1 MRRKYFALVAVLFLI
16 VVAIYTISAGG
27 DEYDDAFGSA
37 DEWREYLGG
46 PDRNHYSRLDQINV
60 QNVHKLV
67 KVWEYR
73 TGDSG
78 ETQVNSIIINK
89 TLYGTTAASEV
100 FALNAATGGEIW
112 RFAPEEKKSYL
123 KTRGVTYWTD
133 GAEERVFSTHSE
145 WLWCLDAKT
154 GKPIS
159 TFGENGRVTLRA
171 GLDEISATRY
181 VMSRTPGTIFEDLLI
196 MPLVTMESAGAAPA
210 YIQAFN
216 VRTGKVEW
224 VFYTIP
230 RKGELGY
237 DTWPEDVI
245 NAGIVG
251 GANNWAGMAID
262 RERGILYAPTGSAAP
277 DFFGGSRKGQNLF
290 ANTLLALD
298 AGTGKRIWHYQIVHH
313 DTWDR
318 DLPSPPNLITL
329 TKNGKRVDAVAQVT
343 KSGHVFVFDRVTGE
357 PFHPIEERPVPG
369 SDVSEEEMWATQ
381 PFPVIPKPFARQQI
395 TENDLNKDSKDYD
408 SLLKLFRGLRTGPYM
423 PLDEKPTMVFP
434 GLDGGA
440 EYGGPAVDPDGIM
453 YVNSNE
459 IPWVL
464 QITKGTT
471 TTAPVGAGEK
481 LYLTHCSSCH
491 KADRSG
497 NPDSGYPALHK
508 IGERMNDHA
517 LIDIVKKGRGM
528 MTGFPQISSKDM
540 ANLLNYLHDRET
552 EKTTSIEKQP
562 LEPWKLLGYKK
573 FFDSEGIPGI
583 TPPWGVFTAIDLN
596 TGEFKWQIPLGSV
609 DAFSSEGSAP
619 TGIENYG
626 GPVVTAGGVLL
637 IAATKD
643 KKMRA
648 FNKENGELL
657 WETELPYAAFSTPST
672 YKVNGKQYVVVAC
685 GGTKGTQ
692 KGDAYVAFALP

>member
-1 MRRKYFALVAVLFLI
+1 MGKYIALIAALLLVLAV
-16 VVAIYTISAGG
+16 IYTITAGG
-27 DEYDDAFGSA
+27 DDALGSA
-37 DEWREYLGG
+37 EEWREYLGG

-60 QNVHKLV
+60 GNVHKLV
-67 KVWEYR
+67 KAWEYR
-73 TGDSG
+73 TGDFG
-78 ETQVNSIIINK
+78 ETQVNSVIVNN

-100 FALNAATGGEIW
+100 FALHAATGEEIW

-133 GAEERVFSTHSE
+133 GNEERVFSTHAE

-159 TFGENGRVTLRA
+159 TFGENGRVTLKS

-196 MPLVTMESAGAAPA
+196 MPLVTIENAGAAPA

-224 VFYTIP
+224 VCYTIP
-230 RKGELGY
+230 RKGELGH

-245 NAGIVG
+245 KAGIVG

-262 RERGILYAPTGSAAP
+262 RGRGILYAPTGSAAP

-298 AGTGKRIWHYQIVHH
+298 ARTGKRLWHYQIVHH

-357 PFHPIEERPVPG
+357 PFHPIEERPVPA
-369 SDVSEEEMWATQ
+369 SDIPDEAMWPTQ
-381 PFPVIPKPFARQQI
+381 PFPVIPKPFARQEV
-395 TENDLNKDSKDYD
+395 TEDDLNKQSKDYD
-408 SLLKLFRGLRTGPYM
+408 SLLLVFRGLRKGTYM
-423 PLDEKPTMVFP
+423 PLDETPTMVFP

-453 YVNSNE
+453 YVNTNE
-459 IPWVL
+459 MPWVL
-464 QITKGTT
+464 QLTKATT

-481 LYLTHCSSCH
+481 LYLNHCSSCH

-497 NPDSGYPALHK
+497 NPDSGYPSLHG
-508 IGERMNDHA
+508 IAERMNDDA
-517 LIDIVKKGRGM
+517 LTGIIKKGRGM
-528 MTGFPQISSKDM
+528 MTGFPQITAKEMS
-540 ANLLNYLHDRET
+540 NLLNYLHDRET
-552 EKTTSIEKQP
+552 EKTTSIEKEP

-596 TGEFKWQIPLGSV
+596 TGEFKWQIPLGNM
-609 DAFSSEGSAP
+609 DAYSSEGSVP

-626 GPVVTAGGVLL
+626 GPVVTAGGLLL

-648 FNKENGELL
+648 FNKENAELL

-672 YKVNGKQYVVVAC
+672 YQVNGKQYVVVAC
-685 GGTKGTQ
+685 GGTKGTE
-692 KGDAYVAFALP
+692 KGDTYVAFALP